1 MEWLPKCAELEMAVG
16 ARTWLDMMTVYCRES
31 ESEHRDFALQMNRL
45 EMMEKDGSREWQ
57 LRDLGKEARE
67 RALEIESFLQKLM
80 RDESS

>member
-16 ARTWLDMMTVYCRES
+16 ARETVPAKTAV
-31 ESEHRDFALQMNRL
+31 FFK

-57 LRDLGKEARE
+57 LCDLGKEARE